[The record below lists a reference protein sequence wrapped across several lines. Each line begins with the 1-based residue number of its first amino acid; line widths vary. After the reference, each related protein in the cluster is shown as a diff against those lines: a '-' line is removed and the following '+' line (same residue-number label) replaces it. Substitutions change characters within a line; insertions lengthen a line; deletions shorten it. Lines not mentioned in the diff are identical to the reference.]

1 VAYAAYRNKMS
12 LRCVI
17 SDADGNKITSNE
29 AVLTYTLNVGI
40 GPVISQQPQNAVVG
54 TGELAYFSVKVSGKD
69 LKYLWQYK
77 LSGETNWVDWT
88 TKTTAKISVAYAA
101 YRNGMSLRCVIT
113 DGAGNTVT
121 SNEAVLIYSDGT
133 GPVIIEQPKSTTA
146 VTGSLAFF
154 SVKAAGNNLK
164 YLWQYK
170 LKGETVWVDWT
181 TKTTAEISV
190 AYASYRNGMS
200 LRCVITDKD
209 GNKVTSSEAVL
220 KYVG

>member
-1 VAYAAYRNKMS
+1 MKRLKSFSALILGMVMTVTLILALGEIKAKAAGLPEGLDTVSCKDGTIEYLALRLESSGNSGLAIDIQPIDANVKRNEVAYFYIRAN
-12 LRCVI
+12 
-17 SDADGNKITSNE
+17 
-29 AVLTYTLNVGI
+29 
-40 GPVISQQPQNAVVG
+40 
-54 TGELAYFSVKVSGKD
+54 
-69 LKYLWQYK
+69 
-77 LSGETNWVDWT
+77 
-88 TKTTAKISVAYAA
+88 
-101 YRNGMSLRCVIT
+101 
-113 DGAGNTVT
+113 
-121 SNEAVLIYSDGT
+121 
-133 GPVIIEQPKSTTA
+133 
-146 VTGSLAFF
+146 
-154 SVKAAGNNLK
+154 GNNLK